1 MARATSRR
9 ENVPRALCL
18 TCWYGH
24 ATHGAD
30 PWVEEVNVVDRLTVA
45 RNRFDEISDEPD
57 AYSAR
62 QGMDA
67 AIELDR
73 AEGLY

>member
-1 MARATSRR
+1 M
-9 ENVPRALCL
+9 
-18 TCWYGH
+18 
-24 ATHGAD
+24 
-30 PWVEEVNVVDRLTVA
+30 DRLTTA
-45 RNRFDEISDEPD
+45 RNRFDQISDEPD

-62 QGMDA
+62 EGMDA

>member
-1 MARATSRR
+1 M
-9 ENVPRALCL
+9 
-18 TCWYGH
+18 
-24 ATHGAD
+24 
-30 PWVEEVNVVDRLTVA
+30 DRLTAA
-45 RNRFDEISDEPD
+45 RNRFDEIARNPD

-62 QGMDA
+62 EGMDA